1 MSVIQQIQEK
11 YAKLMAII
19 IALALIIFVVMLAFE
34 NGGSLFRGGNSTSV
48 GKVNGKS
55 IDQAEFA
62 NMVEQQKNYM
72 IQQGYPQSEAL
83 TQQAVSN
90 AWNMEVNRILLETEM
105 KKLGMQI
112 GKKELGDILYGAN
125 PPADLRQRF
134 SDPETGVYNA
144 QAAKQAIDNMLKT
157 ADAKSKD
164 QFNLYLNSLE
174 NMRLEEKYTSLL
186 NNSINFP
193 RWLIEK
199 QNEDNS
205 LMARVSF
212 VKEFYSNVADSL
224 VKVTDKEIEDYIAK
238 HKTEFKQ
245 EESRSIAYVAFSALP
260 TGEDSAASLKSIVDL
275 KPEFDTTSD
284 AGSFVLRNGSSLEY
298 SDSYFPKSQLTM
310 ANMQMGLS
318 FKDTI
323 LSLAKN
329 TVYGPYLDGNSYVL
343 AKMLD
348 SKVLPDSVKC
358 RHILISTNEQ
368 QGGFADSIA
377 KRKIDSI
384 EAAIKGGASWAT
396 LAASYNP
403 DGTRT
408 TAGEMTFSSTQ
419 IQSEGFAP
427 EFGQFILFDGKPGE
441 SKVVKTS
448 FGYHYINIMS
458 FIKPEQ
464 HYKIAYFA
472 RPIEASQET
481 DNNAN
486 NQANKFAAD
495 SRDAKSFDASA
506 EKLKAEGI
514 NKLIATDIP
523 PTGSQ
528 VVGLGVSR
536 NFVKEIYAADKGDVL
551 APERVGDNWVVALV
565 TDVQKEGTM
574 PAAKARYMVEPLLL
588 KHKKAEVIAKK
599 IGNVTTLEAA
609 ATVLGGRNIE
619 TADSLRFAGARP
631 ASLSSETRVIGAAFN
646 MQNKGKVVPQA
657 LEGTEGVYVLR
668 VDDISA
674 TANTDSNVAEQRKA
688 QYQQAK
694 MRGSYPP
701 LALREA
707 ATVKNNLSKMY

>member
-238 HKTEFKQ
+238 HKSEFKQ

>member
-34 NGGSLFRGGNSTSV
+34 NGGSLFRGDNSTSV

-105 KKLGMQI
+105 KKMGMQI

-157 ADAKSKD
+157 ADAKSKE
-164 QFNLYLNSLE
+164 QFNMYLNSLE

-224 VKVTDKEIEDYIAK
+224 VKVTDKEIEEYIAK
-238 HKTEFKQ
+238 HKSEFKQ

-260 TGEDSAASLKSIVDL
+260 TGEDSAVTLKSIVDL

-329 TVYGPYLDGNSYVL
+329 AVYGPYLDGNSYVL

-368 QGGFADSIA
+368 QGGFADSTA

-384 EAAIKGGASWAT
+384 ETAIKGGASWAT

-464 HYKIAYFA
+464 HYQIAYFA

-486 NQANKFAAD
+486 NLANKFAAD

-506 EKLKAEGI
+506 EKLKAQGI
-514 NKLIATDIP
+514 NKLIAADIP

>member
-34 NGGSLFRGGNSTSV
+34 NGGSLFRGGNGTSV

-55 IDQAEFA
+55 IEQAEFA

-157 ADAKSKD
+157 ADAKSKE

-212 VKEFYSNVADSL
+212 VKEFYSNVADTA
-224 VKVTDKEIEDYIAK
+224 VKVTDKEIEEYVAK
-238 HKTEFKQ
+238 HKSEFKQ

-260 TGEDSAASLKSIVDL
+260 TGEDSAAALKSIVDL

-284 AGSFVLRNGSSLEY
+284 AGSFVLRNASSLEY

-329 TVYGPYLDGNSYVL
+329 AVYGPYLDGNSYVL

-368 QGGFADSIA
+368 QGGFADSTA

-396 LAASYNP
+396 LAANYNP

-486 NQANKFAAD
+486 NLANKFAAD
-495 SRDAKSFDASA
+495 SRDAKSFEASA
-506 EKLKAEGI
+506 EKLKAQGI

-528 VVGLGVSR
+528 IVGLGVSR

-551 APERVGDNWVVALV
+551 APERVGDNWVVAMV

-599 IGNVTTLEAA
+599 IGTITTLEAA
-609 ATVLGGRNIE
+609 AAALGGRNIE
-619 TADSLRFAGARP
+619 TADSLRFSGTRP

-657 LEGTEGVYVLR
+657 LEGAEGVYVLR

-707 ATVKNNLSKMY
+707 ATIKNNLSKMY

>member
-1 MSVIQQIQEK
+1 
-11 YAKLMAII
+11 
-19 IALALIIFVVMLAFE
+19 
-34 NGGSLFRGGNSTSV
+34 
-48 GKVNGKS
+48 
-55 IDQAEFA
+55 
-62 NMVEQQKNYM
+62 
-72 IQQGYPQSEAL
+72 QQGYPQSEAL

-157 ADAKSKD
+157 ADAKSKE

-212 VKEFYSNVADSL
+212 VKEFYSNVADTA
-224 VKVTDKEIEDYIAK
+224 VKVTDKEIEEYVAK
-238 HKTEFKQ
+238 HKSEFKQ

-260 TGEDSAASLKSIVDL
+260 TGEDSAAALKSIVDL

-284 AGSFVLRNGSSLEY
+284 AGSFVLRNASSLEY

-329 TVYGPYLDGNSYVL
+329 AVYGPYLDGNSYVL

-368 QGGFADSIA
+368 QGGFADSTA

-396 LAASYNP
+396 LAANYNP

-486 NQANKFAAD
+486 NLANKFAAD
-495 SRDAKSFDASA
+495 SRDAKSFEASA
-506 EKLKAEGI
+506 EKLKAQGI

-528 VVGLGVSR
+528 IVGLGVSR

-551 APERVGDNWVVALV
+551 APERVGDNWVVAMV

-599 IGNVTTLEAA
+599 IGTITTLEAA
-609 ATVLGGRNIE
+609 AAALGGRNIE
-619 TADSLRFAGARP
+619 TADSLRFAGTRP

-657 LEGTEGVYVLR
+657 LEGAEGVYVLR

-694 MRGSYPP
+694 MRGSY
-701 LALREA
+701 
-707 ATVKNNLSKMY
+707 

>member
-34 NGGSLFRGGNSTSV
+34 NGGSLFRGGNGTSV

-55 IDQAEFA
+55 IEQAEFA

-157 ADAKSKD
+157 ADAKSKE

-186 NNSINFP
+186 NNSVNFP

-212 VKEFYSNVADSL
+212 VKEFYSNVADTA
-224 VKVTDKEIEDYIAK
+224 VKVTDKEIEEYVAK
-238 HKTEFKQ
+238 HKSEFKQ
-245 EESRSIAYVAFSALP
+245 EESRGIAYVAFSALP
-260 TGEDSAASLKSIVDL
+260 TGEDSAAALKSIVDL
-275 KPEFDTTSD
+275 KPEFDTTAD

-329 TVYGPYLDGNSYVL
+329 AVYGPYLDGNSYVL

-368 QGGFADSIA
+368 QGGFADSTA

-441 SKVVKTS
+441 SKVVKTTY
-448 FGYHYINIMS
+448 GYHYINIMS

-486 NQANKFAAD
+486 NLANKFAAD

-506 EKLKAEGI
+506 EKLKAQGI

-528 VVGLGVSR
+528 IVGLGVSR

-551 APERVGDNWVVALV
+551 APERVGDNWVVAMV

-588 KHKKAEVIAKK
+588 KHKKAELIAKK
-599 IGNVTTLEAA
+599 IGTITTLEAA
-609 ATVLGGRNIE
+609 AAALGGRNIE
-619 TADSLRFAGARP
+619 TADSLRFAGVRP

-657 LEGTEGVYVLR
+657 LEGAEGVYVLR

-674 TANTDSNVAEQRKA
+674 TANTDSNVAEQRKV

-707 ATVKNNLSKMY
+707 ATIKNNLSKMY

>member
-62 NMVEQQKNYM
+62 NLVEQQKNYM
-72 IQQGYPQSEAL
+72 VQQGYPQSEAL

-157 ADAKSKD
+157 ADAKSKE
-164 QFNLYLNSLE
+164 QFNSYLNSLE

-205 LMARVSF
+205 LLSRVSF

-224 VKVTDKEIEDYIAK
+224 VKVTDKEIEEYVAK
-238 HKTEFKQ
+238 HKSDFKQ

-260 TGEDSAASLKSIVDL
+260 TAADSAATLKTVTDA
-275 KPEFDTTSD
+275 KAEFDTTSD

-323 LSLAKN
+323 LSLSKN
-329 TVYGPYLDGNSYVL
+329 AVYGPYLDGNSYVL

-368 QGGFADSIA
+368 QGGFADSTA

-403 DGTRT
+403 DATRT

-464 HYKIAYFA
+464 HYQIAYFA

-486 NQANKFAAD
+486 NLANKFAAD

-506 EKLKAEGI
+506 EKLKSEGI

-536 NFVKEIYAADKGDVL
+536 NFVKDIYAADKGDIL

-599 IGNVTTLEAA
+599 LGSITTLEAA

-619 TADSLRFAGARP
+619 TADSIRFAGARP

-674 TANTDSNVAEQRKA
+674 TANTDSNVAEQRKV

>member
-55 IDQAEFA
+55 IEQAEFA

-157 ADAKSKD
+157 ADAKSKE

-212 VKEFYSNVADSL
+212 VKEFYSNVADTA
-224 VKVTDKEIEDYIAK
+224 VKVTDKEIEEYVAK
-238 HKTEFKQ
+238 HKSEFKQ

-260 TGEDSAASLKSIVDL
+260 TGEDSAAALKSIVDL

-329 TVYGPYLDGNSYVL
+329 AVYGPYMDGNSYVL

-368 QGGFADSIA
+368 QGGFADSTA

-384 EAAIKGGASWAT
+384 EAAIKGGASWAA

-419 IQSEGFAP
+419 IQAEGFAP

-486 NQANKFAAD
+486 NLANKFAAD

-528 VVGLGVSR
+528 IVGLGVSR

-551 APERVGDNWVVALV
+551 APERVGDNWVVAMV

-599 IGNVTTLEAA
+599 IGTITTLEAA
-609 ATVLGGRNIE
+609 AAALGGRNIE

-657 LEGTEGVYVLR
+657 LEGAEGVYVLR

-707 ATVKNNLSKMY
+707 ATIKNNLSKVY

>member
-34 NGGSLFRGGNSTSV
+34 NGGSLFRGGNGTSV

-62 NMVEQQKNYM
+62 TMVEQQKNYM

-157 ADAKSKD
+157 ADAKSKE

-224 VKVTDKEIEDYIAK
+224 VKVTDKEIEEYVTK
-238 HKTEFKQ
+238 HKSEFKQ

-260 TGEDSAASLKSIVDL
+260 TGEDSAATLKSIVDL

-284 AGSFVLRNGSSLEY
+284 AGSFVLRNGSSLDY
-298 SDSYFPKSQLTM
+298 TDSYFPKSQLTM

-323 LSLAKN
+323 LSLPKN
-329 TVYGPYLDGNSYVL
+329 AVYGPYLDGNSYVL
-343 AKMLD
+343 AKMLET
-348 SKVLPDSVKC
+348 KVLPDSVKC

-368 QGGFADSIA
+368 QGGFADSTA

-396 LAASYNP
+396 LAANYNP

-419 IQSEGFAP
+419 IQAEGFAP

-458 FIKPEQ
+458 FIKPET

-486 NQANKFAAD
+486 NLANKFAAD

-514 NKLIATDIP
+514 NKLIAADIP

-588 KHKKAEVIAKK
+588 KHKKAEVITKK
-599 IGNVTTLEAA
+599 IGAITTLEAA
-609 ATVLGGRNIE
+609 ATALGGRNIE
-619 TADSLRFAGARP
+619 TADSLRFAGVRP

-674 TANTDSNVAEQRKA
+674 TANTDSNVAEQRKV

>member
-34 NGGSLFRGGNSTSV
+34 NGGSLFRGGNGTSV

-55 IDQAEFA
+55 IEQAEFA

-134 SDPETGVYNA
+134 SDPETGIYNA

-157 ADAKSKD
+157 ADAKSKE

-212 VKEFYSNVADSL
+212 VKEFYSNIPDTA
-224 VKVTDKEIEDYIAK
+224 VKVTDKEIEEYIAK
-238 HKTEFKQ
+238 RKSEFKQ

-260 TGEDSAASLKSIVDL
+260 TGEDSAAALQSIMDL

-284 AGSFVLRNGSSLEY
+284 AGSFVLRNGSALEY
-298 SDSYFPKSQLTM
+298 TDSYFPKSQLTM

-329 TVYGPYLDGNSYVL
+329 AVYGPYLDGNSYVL

-368 QGGFADSIA
+368 QGGFADSTA

-396 LAASYNP
+396 LAANYNP

-441 SKVVKTS
+441 SKVVKTTY
-448 FGYHYINIMS
+448 GYHYINIMS
-458 FIKPEQ
+458 FIKPEL
-464 HYKIAYFA
+464 HYKVAYFA

-486 NQANKFAAD
+486 NLANKFAAD

-506 EKLKAEGI
+506 EKLKAQGI
-514 NKLIATDIP
+514 NKLIAADIP

-588 KHKKAEVIAKK
+588 KHKKAELIAKK
-599 IGNVTTLEAA
+599 IGTITTLEAA
-609 ATVLGGRNIE
+609 AAALGGRNIE
-619 TADSLRFAGARP
+619 TADSLRFAGVRP

-657 LEGTEGVYVLR
+657 LEGAEGVYVLR

-674 TANTDSNVAEQRKA
+674 TPNTDSNVAEQRKV

-707 ATVKNNLSKMY
+707 ATIKNNLSKMY

>member
-34 NGGSLFRGGNSTSV
+34 NGGSLFRGGNGTSV

-55 IDQAEFA
+55 IEQAEFA

-157 ADAKSKD
+157 ADAKSKE

-212 VKEFYSNVADSL
+212 VKEFYSNVADTA
-224 VKVTDKEIEDYIAK
+224 VKVTDKEIEEYVAK
-238 HKTEFKQ
+238 HKSEFKQ

-260 TGEDSAASLKSIVDL
+260 TGEDSAAVLKSIVDL
-275 KPEFDTTSD
+275 KPEFDTTAD

-329 TVYGPYLDGNSYVL
+329 AVYGPYLDGNSYVL

-368 QGGFADSIA
+368 QGGFADSTA

-472 RPIEASQET
+472 RAIEASQET

-486 NQANKFAAD
+486 NLANKFAAD

-506 EKLKAEGI
+506 EKLKAQGI

-528 VVGLGVSR
+528 IVGLGVSR

-551 APERVGDNWVVALV
+551 APERVGDNWVVAMV

-588 KHKKAEVIAKK
+588 KHKKAELIAKK
-599 IGNVTTLEAA
+599 IGTITTLEAA
-609 ATVLGGRNIE
+609 AAALGGRNIE
-619 TADSLRFAGARP
+619 TADSLRFAGVRP

-657 LEGTEGVYVLR
+657 LEGAEGVYVLR

-707 ATVKNNLSKMY
+707 ATIKNNLSKMY

>member
-34 NGGSLFRGGNSTSV
+34 NGGSLFRGGNNTSV

-55 IDQAEFA
+55 IEQAEFA

-157 ADAKSKD
+157 ADAKSKE
-164 QFNLYLNSLE
+164 QFNQYLNSLE

-212 VKEFYSNVADSL
+212 VKEFYSNVADTA
-224 VKVTDKEIEDYIAK
+224 VKVTDKEIEEYVAK
-238 HKTEFKQ
+238 HKSEFKQ

-260 TGEDSAASLKSIVDL
+260 TGEDSAAALKSIVDL

-329 TVYGPYLDGNSYVL
+329 AVYGPYMDGNSYVL

-368 QGGFADSIA
+368 QGGFADSTA

-384 EAAIKGGASWAT
+384 EAAIKGGASWAA

-419 IQSEGFAP
+419 IQAEGFAP

-486 NQANKFAAD
+486 NLANKFAAD

-528 VVGLGVSR
+528 IVGLGVSR

-551 APERVGDNWVVALV
+551 APERVGDNWVVAMV

-599 IGNVTTLEAA
+599 IGTITTLEAA
-609 ATVLGGRNIE
+609 AAALGGRNIE

-657 LEGTEGVYVLR
+657 LEGAEGVYVLR

-707 ATVKNNLSKMY
+707 ATIKNNLSKVY

>member
-1 MSVIQQIQEK
+1 
-11 YAKLMAII
+11 
-19 IALALIIFVVMLAFE
+19 MLAFE

-55 IDQAEFA
+55 IEQAEFA

-157 ADAKSKD
+157 ADAKSKE

-212 VKEFYSNVADSL
+212 VKEFYSNVADTA
-224 VKVTDKEIEDYIAK
+224 VKVTDKEIEEYVAK
-238 HKTEFKQ
+238 HKSEFKQ

-260 TGEDSAASLKSIVDL
+260 TGEDSATALKSIVDL

-329 TVYGPYLDGNSYVL
+329 AVYGPYMDGNSYVL

-368 QGGFADSIA
+368 QGGFADSTA

-384 EAAIKGGASWAT
+384 EAAIKGGASWAA

-419 IQSEGFAP
+419 IQAEGFAP

-486 NQANKFAAD
+486 NLANKFAAD

-528 VVGLGVSR
+528 IVGLGVSR

-551 APERVGDNWVVALV
+551 APERVGDNWVVAMV

-599 IGNVTTLEAA
+599 IGTITTLEAA
-609 ATVLGGRNIE
+609 AAALGGRNIE

-657 LEGTEGVYVLR
+657 LEGAEGVYVLR

-707 ATVKNNLSKMY
+707 ATIKNNLSKVY